1 MLDSQ
6 SVSMSIG
13 EILPSKSVARALVT
27 EPKVFPHELQQLD
40 DTEAICVWRPESR
53 VIKLDAT
60 PERIARAMFAA
71 VKPPDPSPRG
81 RGGDEP

>member
-13 EILPSKSVARALVT
+13 EILPSKSVAQTLVT

-40 DTEAICVWRPESR
+40 DTEAICVYRGRAWCGH
-53 VIKLDAT
+53 AT
-60 PERIARAMFAA
+60 PYFELWPEYKGRRPAA
-71 VKPPDPSPRG
+71 SDSESESG
-81 RGGDEP
+81 